1 MSDSSDDEIVVK
13 IKAEEEDD
21 DDCIVVAC
29 ATDKRKR
36 VLSTASDLTPSSSST
51 STSTRRSKRHRRVH
65 AASSSTTP
73 AVAVASAR
81 KPYTVLY
88 TAQAPTSD
96 KNTEYVGVRELS
108 AAEEKERADITTH
121 CKTTSCASCT
131 RSTPTQPA
139 KLCAQHHQ
147 AYLER
152 KHGGINDRLSPLS
165 ALPQNLA
172 QVAGRQSTL
181 PVNPTANS
189 PQLVPIGNTSGI
201 TSSSSSTSSQQ
212 SKQPQK
218 APLAS
223 SSETPVSA
231 PSNDAPDHSCE
242 GQRVHVVLH
251 HAENSNPG
259 DPQTAPTRVGS
270 TLPSVIASVDAANA
284 KASQFAA
291 LDAKRGTVTAD
302 PAANSTQL
310 VPVGNASSPPQQLE
324 QPRQTPSASS
334 SNTLVS
340 VPVRNHSP
348 AAQKVYTVLYH
359 AEAFKSSNDQR
370 PETRPAAVLLG
381 VFGSVG
387 AANTKAS
394 QFAETRLADEIEDGF
409 EDVQDSYE
417 GLSAREGLGY
427 GCHGTRSFARDGRV
441 RFCVNSFH
449 TGPKTLSVQ
458 EHDLHRPTVPRA
470 ASDPRRLPSATIGTS
485 AVTVGEANQGDK
497 RVYAVLYHAVGT
509 LQAHVPGMALP
520 LEEPEATTVGIYDSL
535 GAANSTASRVAN
547 EHTPSYQKFEDVDD
561 PEEMLVSEKLDA
573 ATCTRS
579 YAIDGRVRFC
589 LNTYI
594 HGSKTVAVTEHL
606 LRADA
611 PNRNPYLPRYEFAVL
626 HRLIQE
632 ERPSSEMIETFPF
645 EERGVYKS
653 LEEANKTALDLSVH
667 HHAGLTRE
675 AGIQTS
681 KQLWPCPDEADIRL
695 SSRGNYGEMRYV
707 FWQLDGVEP
716 PQSNC
721 AWYVVERRRLP

>member
-21 DDCIVVAC
+21 DDCIVVAS

-96 KNTEYVGVRELS
+96 KNIEYVGVRELS
-108 AAEEKERADITTH
+108 AAEEQERANITTY
-121 CKTTSCASCT
+121 S
-131 RSTPTQPA
+131 

-152 KHGGINDRLSPLS
+152 ERGSINDRLSPLP
-165 ALPQNLA
+165 ALRQNLA

-181 PVNPTANS
+181 PVNPTVNS

-201 TSSSSSTSSQQ
+201 TSSSSQQ
-212 SKQPQK
+212 SKQPPK

-242 GQRVHVVLH
+242 GQRVHAVLH
-251 HAENSNPG
+251 HAEDSNPG
-259 DPQTAPTRVGS
+259 DPQIAPTSLWS
-270 TLPSVIASVDAANA
+270 TLPSVLASVDAANA

-291 LDAKRGTVTAD
+291 LDPKRGTVTAD

-310 VPVGNASSPPQQLE
+310 IPVGNASSPPQQLE

-497 RVYAVLYHAVGT
+497 RVYAVLCHAVGT

-611 PNRNPYLPRYEFAVL
+611 PNRNPDLPRYEFAVL
-626 HRLIQE
+626 HRLIQK

-667 HHAGLTRE
+667 HHAGLTCE
-675 AGIQTS
+675 AGIWTR

>member
-21 DDCIVVAC
+21 DDCIVVAS

-96 KNTEYVGVRELS
+96 KNIEYVGVRELS
-108 AAEEKERADITTH
+108 AAEEKERANITTY
-121 CKTTSCASCT
+121 CK
-131 RSTPTQPA
+131 
-139 KLCAQHHQ
+139 
-147 AYLER
+147 
-152 KHGGINDRLSPLS
+152 
-165 ALPQNLA
+165 
-172 QVAGRQSTL
+172 
-181 PVNPTANS
+181 
-189 PQLVPIGNTSGI
+189 NTS
-201 TSSSSSTSSQQ
+201 
-212 SKQPQK
+212 
-218 APLAS
+218 
-223 SSETPVSA
+223 
-231 PSNDAPDHSCE
+231 
-242 GQRVHVVLH
+242 VL
-251 HAENSNPG
+251 
-259 DPQTAPTRVGS
+259 
-270 TLPSVIASVDAANA
+270 ASVDAANA

-291 LDAKRGTVTAD
+291 LDDKRGTVTAD

-310 VPVGNASSPPQQLE
+310 IPVGNASSPPQQLE
-324 QPRQTPSASS
+324 QPPQTPSASS

-340 VPVRNHSP
+340 IPVRKHSP

-370 PETRPAAVLLG
+370 PETRPAAILLG

-394 QFAETRLADEIEDGF
+394 QFADTRLVDEIEDGF

-470 ASDPRRLPSATIGTS
+470 ASDPRRLPSATTGTS
-485 AVTVGEANQGDK
+485 AVTVGEASQGDK

-589 LNTYI
+589 LNTYV
-594 HGSKTVAVTEHL
+594 HGTKTVAVTEHL

-611 PNRNPYLPRYEFAVL
+611 PNRNPDLPRYEFAVL

-675 AGIQTS
+675 AGIWTR

-716 PQSNC
+716 TQSNC